1 TGPSA
6 VVRGSAYS
14 FTAAV
19 SADSGALSLHDA
31 LPIVGTWS
39 ITASD
44 GSISGSQSSI
54 AVTPAAASHFVV
66 NGFPSSTT
74 AGVAHDVT
82 VTATDAYGN
91 TDTNSEGQTS
101 IMRTDCKAVLRVS
114 AHTITT
120 GVSADNGVH
129 QFSVTLETLGTWS
142 IAASS
147 FPTRRSSDL
156 IAVTPAAASHFV
168 VNGFPSSTTA
178 GVAHD
183 VTVTATDAY
192 GNTDT

>member
-82 VTATDAYGN
+82 VTEMGGARDRTP
-91 TDTNSEGQTS
+91 DTVESGLPT
-101 IMRTDCKAVLRVS
+101 TAGPKAAVPGS
-114 AHTITT
+114 AHT
-120 GVSADNGVH
+120 
-129 QFSVTLETLGTWS
+129 F
-142 IAASS
+142 
-147 FPTRRSSDL
+147 
-156 IAVTPAAASHFV
+156 
-168 VNGFPSSTTA
+168 
-178 GVAHD
+178 
-183 VTVTATDAY
+183 
-192 GNTDT
+192 